1 VALERDLVG
10 IVRFLIC
17 VKWYQRFG
25 YFLAMARDCDGL
37 QDLSTRMDNVE
48 EEIRVVKSTLDSV
61 IQELKRLFLK
71 IDD

>member
-1 VALERDLVG
+1 
-10 IVRFLIC
+10 
-17 VKWYQRFG
+17 
-25 YFLAMARDCDGL
+25 MARDCDGL